1 MVEQLVSS
9 GRLLLSSVLANC
21 IAGGLSVGDTF
32 KLGKRVSVGSM
43 VWPWVPVALGDGV
56 FIVRISLVALGIFGL
71 KMAIANVV
79 GCFGWSG

>member
-1 MVEQLVSS
+1 
-9 GRLLLSSVLANC
+9 
-21 IAGGLSVGDTF
+21 
-32 KLGKRVSVGSM
+32 
-43 VWPWVPVALGDGV
+43 VPVALGDGV